1 MATIAVTGASGK
13 LGSATIR
20 FLLER
25 KVAPASI
32 IAIVRDPAKVMPLAA
47 QGVEIRRG
55 NYNDPAS
62 LENALRGVD
71 RLAFIS
77 TSALGDERLLHHGN
91 LVKAAK
97 LARIGHIFYTSVIK
111 PAAQAKFAASPGHFL
126 TEQMILDSGLA
137 HTLFRNNLYMDLV
150 PLMFGGALAT
160 GTLAHNGGDGRIGF
174 IAREDIA
181 AALAAVLT
189 SEGHAGR
196 AYAITAPRP
205 YGLADVAAALG
216 KASGTRVVYEALTSE
231 EFRTRLSATPIPP
244 AIVDMTVALGEAMRA
259 GEFDA
264 ESNDC
269 ARLLGREPV
278 TLDAFL
284 AHARDTKQVAS

>member
-20 FLLER
+20 YLLER
-25 KVAPASI
+25 KVPAASI
-32 IAIVRDPAKVMPLAA
+32 VAIVRDPAKVMAFAA

-55 NYNDPAS
+55 DYNDPAS

-77 TSALGDERLLHHGN
+77 TSALGDERVLHHGN

-97 LARIGHIFYTSVIK
+97 LARVGHIFYTSVIK
-111 PAAQAKFAASPGHFL
+111 PAAQAKFAASPGHFR
-126 TEQMILDSGLA
+126 TEQMILDSGLT
-137 HTLFRNNLYMDLV
+137 HTFFRNNLYMDLV
-150 PLMFGGALAT
+150 PIMFGSALAT

-174 IAREDIA
+174 IARQDIA
-181 AALAAVLT
+181 AALAAVLV

-196 AYAITAPRP
+196 AYAITAPRS
-205 YGLADVAAALG
+205 YGLGEVAAALG
-216 KASGTRVVYEALTSE
+216 KTSGTRVVYESLTSD
-231 EFRTRLSATPIPP
+231 EFRTRLNAMTIPP
-244 AIVDMTVALGEAMRA
+244 VIVEMSVALGEAIRA

-264 ESNDC
+264 DTSDF
-269 ARLLGREPV
+269 ARLLSREPM

-284 AHARDTKQVAS
+284 ASARDTK

>member
-13 LGSATIR
+13 LGSATIG

-25 KVAPASI
+25 KVAPANI
-32 IAIVRDPAKVMPLAA
+32 IAIVRDPAKVMALAA

-55 NYNDPAS
+55 DYTDPAS

-77 TSALGDERLLHHGN
+77 SSALGEERVLHHGN
-91 LVKAAK
+91 VVKAAK
-97 LARIGHIFYTSVIK
+97 LARVGHIFYTSVIK
-111 PAAQAKFAASPGHFL
+111 PAAQAKFAASPGHYF
-126 TEQMILDSGLA
+126 TEQLILGSGLA
-137 HTLFRNNLYMDLV
+137 HTFFRNNLYMDLV
-150 PLMFGGALAT
+150 PIMFGGALAT

-174 IAREDIA
+174 IARQDIA

-196 AYAITAPRP
+196 AYSITAPRP
-205 YGLADVAAALG
+205 HGLGDIAAALA
-216 KASGTRVVYEALTSE
+216 KASGSRVVYESLTSD
-231 EFRTRLSATPIPP
+231 EFRTRLSATPMPP
-244 AIVDMTVALGEAMRA
+244 AIVEMSVALGEALRA

-264 ESNDC
+264 ESDDC
-269 ARLLGREPV
+269 ARLLGREPA
-278 TLDAFL
+278 TLQAFL
-284 AHARDTKQVAS
+284 EKARGTQ